1 MIAAIVKKIKENFK
15 MERVIIKRLLIA
27 VFFVVL
33 LLLLSLLMGR
43 YPISIRELFDVLF
56 SRIIVVDRSWSVVVE
71 TVIFNIRLP
80 RIIVAVLVGMALA
93 TSGTAYQGMFKNPM
107 VSPSILGVSAGAGFG
122 AAVAILLS
130 LDIVGIQI
138 FAFLFGILAVSL
150 AFSISRL
157 VSKDNNVSLILVLS
171 GMIVSTLFSSLI
183 SLTKYVADP
192 DDKLPAIT
200 FWLMG
205 SFSSV
210 GFKDVCTIIGPILL
224 GLISLYLLSWKLNI
238 LSFGEEEAQSV
249 GVNTNRLRMIV
260 ILSSTLIT
268 ASAISVSGLIGWVG
282 LIVPHLARM
291 IVGSDH
297 RVLIPTSMLMGG
309 MYLLVV
315 DDLARSIISIEI
327 PIGILTSLIGAPFFV
342 WLLLKSRRGWS

>member
-1 MIAAIVKKIKENFK
+1 MTSAIFNKIKEYFK
-15 MERVIIKRLLIA
+15 MERVIVKRLLIA

-33 LLLLSLLMGR
+33 LLLSLLMGR
-43 YPISIRELFDVLF
+43 YPISIQELFNVLF
-56 SRIIVVDRSWSVVVE
+56 SRITVVDRNCSAVVE

-157 VSKDNNVSLILVLS
+157 VSKDHNVSLILVLS
-171 GMIVSTLFSSLI
+171 GMVVSTLFSSLI

-210 GFKDVCTIIGPILL
+210 DFKDVCTIIGPILL
-224 GLISLYLLSWKLNI
+224 GLIPLYLLSWKLNI

>member
-1 MIAAIVKKIKENFK
+1 MQSYIINKIKNSLKLKTGSVKKILF
-15 MERVIIKRLLIA
+15 
-27 VFFVVL
+27 L
-33 LLLLSLLMGR
+33 LLLIFLFIVSLVMGR
-43 YPISIRELFDVLF
+43 YPISLQELFRVFL
-56 SRIIVVDRSWSVVVE
+56 SRIIAVEHTWSNVVE
-71 TVIFNIRLP
+71 TVIFRIRLP
-80 RIIVAVLVGMALA
+80 RIIIAILVGTGLTA
-93 TSGTAYQGMFKNPM
+93 SGTAYQGMFKNPM

-130 LDIVGIQI
+130 FDIVGIQI
-138 FAFLFGILAVSL
+138 FAFLFGILAVTL
-150 AFSISRL
+150 AFSIGKV
-157 VSKDNNVSLILVLS
+157 VSKGYNTSLILVLS
-171 GMIVSTLFSSLI
+171 GLVVSTLFNSLI

-192 DDKLPAIT
+192 DDKLPTIT

-205 SFSSV
+205 SFTSV
-210 GFKDVCTIIGPILL
+210 NMGDVYTIIVPMLI
-224 GLISLYLLSWKLNI
+224 GLIPLYLLKWKINT

-249 GVNTNRLRMIV
+249 GINTNRLRTV
-260 ILSSTLIT
+260 IILCSTLVT

-297 RVLIPTSMLMGG
+297 RVLLPTSMLMGG
-309 MYLLVV
+309 MYLLLV

-342 WLLLKSRRGWS
+342 WLLIKSRRGWS